1 MICIIQARM
10 SSKRLPGKTLIKIN
24 GKTVLERVINNI
36 KLSKKIKKII
46 VATSTKNS
54 DKAIIKICKKNNILF
69 TTGPLENVALRF
81 IITLKKFPCK
91 SFLRITGDSP
101 LINHKIL
108 DKMIS
113 LSKNKKFDILTN
125 TFPRTFPKGL
135 SVEIINTS
143 TFKKYYKEFNKIEKE
158 HITSFFYNNF
168 KRFIIK
174 NYKSKKN
181 LSNINLSV
189 DTKKDLINISRI
201 IK

>member
-1 MICIIQARM
+1 
-10 SSKRLPGKTLIKIN
+10 
-24 GKTVLERVINNI
+24 
-36 KLSKKIKKII
+36 
-46 VATSTKNS
+46 
-54 DKAIIKICKKNNILF
+54 
-69 TTGPLENVALRF
+69 
-81 IITLKKFPCK
+81 
-91 SFLRITGDSP
+91 
-101 LINHKIL
+101 
-108 DKMIS
+108 MIS